1 MSTPDPERAV
11 ERGAD
16 ELEKRIEQL
25 DDSIDDAKKKQSEQR
40 AKDPGPLDG
49 DDQDDAGSDDDE
61 SGSGGGDHGG
71 FDDPEEEEE
80 EEDK

>member
-16 ELEKRIEQL
+16 ELEERIDKL
-25 DDSIDDAKKKQSEQR
+25 DGSIDDAKQKQTEHK
-40 AKDPGPLDG
+40 AKDPGPLDE
-49 DDQDDAGSDDDE
+49 DDADGTGDAGD
-61 SGSGGGDHGG
+61 DHGG
-71 FDDPEEEEE
+71 FDDPEAEEEE